1 MKLITINF
9 INAIINFLYQIFLKN
24 CFEELIANFNNSCF
38 HPTTIIDLLAK
49 FITINVIMFVI
60 IIKV

>member
-24 CFEELIANFNNSCF
+24 YFEELIANFNNSYF

-49 FITINVIMFVI
+49 FIINVIMFVI